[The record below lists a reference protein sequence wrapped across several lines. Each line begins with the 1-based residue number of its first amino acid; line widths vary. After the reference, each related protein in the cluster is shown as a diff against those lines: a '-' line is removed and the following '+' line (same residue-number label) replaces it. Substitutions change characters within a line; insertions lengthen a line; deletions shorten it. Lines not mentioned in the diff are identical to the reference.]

1 MSDADNFLFD
11 ECQENTSKKS
21 IIVWRFFLLI
31 CKEKQM
37 IYFIIL
43 YDKCLNIFLEAFI
56 FKTNNSD
63 LFI

>member
-11 ECQENTSKKS
+11 ECQENTSKN
-21 IIVWRFFLLI
+21 VLLFGDFFLLI

-43 YDKCLNIFLEAFI
+43 NDKCLNIFLEAFI